1 MLTNNKKSTFIKSIA
16 MIMAVLMVLAVAL
29 TGCGNKAAEEAANK
43 ADQAQNTATEAKTIA
58 EKIAADLAAYLKIEE
73 AVKVAE
79 IEKMI
84 TDALGAHPTKDDL
97 LAYVKNEDMMTA
109 INDKIATVIT
119 ADQVAAQITKALE
132 DYATSAGMTEAINAA
147 KTELNGKIAEEV
159 AKVNKNNEVKALQ
172 DKATK
177 LESDLVAAKAA
188 LEKADKDN
196 KAALQ
201 AEVDAVDTAL
211 ANAKKAL
218 EDADKKL
225 TTDIAAIAADYLKAA
240 DKTALE
246 ALIAANTTKATALQA
261 QVDALSTKLDTEVTK
276 LATKAAVEAAVAE
289 LKAADAEMAADIA
302 QLQEIVYQILS
313 AILPQEEVET
323 LTGEEADFGELLKN
337 WDATTITAAISK
349 KWSLE
354 EWNTTTPKVIAAI
367 EDIQDLLE
375 KLYAQ
380 DENGKWIYA
389 YTEANKIAVDN
400 ALAPLNI
407 EIFLAGNEKAEYD
420 YVAKIMEYTFLRVA
434 NGDDLDALYA
444 AVDAANKVPTFADEM
459 DWLLNGTI
467 KEDGTRNEDGFV
479 HIGHT
484 HDFDPSD
491 KVEQLAQVVTI
502 ADIADYNAFTWA
514 FDVLVSKYLT
524 DDAFDTT
531 IYEDTYGK
539 QAIMYVWEH
548 PTTGKQI
555 VSANNK
561 TTGYATNDDGKKET
575 GTNGNEVVWKY
586 VGITILVDDE
596 AAVWKKVNQYGI
608 DILPSDIAEFKCDLI
623 MNMVFWNTLTEGS
636 LANNYGGEQIKIAKD
651 PKNYASVYAALTYQL
666 QNCVELIN
674 TAKATFKAFL
684 KDVVKADGVLA
695 DTTALNTMTT
705 ITRDQYLE
713 ALTIEMCTAIVGGK
727 EYDLY
732 LTGKVQADME
742 KAVNRNT
749 CEGAVSDTVKNAI
762 NANGTTDNDYQL
774 YLDMI
779 NKVAGKMFEIYQLY
793 AIDLLEIILNDYQS
807 VRVNVGLYTTLPQNG
822 VWEKDLGVKAEAVET
837 EGFLAAF
844 LNGAKFEGWSANP
857 TADAKNALT
866 VAAPTFDVLKNYYK
880 AGLNGVAGTAYI
892 ADPIVTIRNN
902 DQALLHLLNSAVIGV
917 RDSIEGATFEAN
929 GANANSYK
937 VFATLLTNAVANLE
951 EVYARFLFEDYKKIQ
966 INTIYNYAT
975 ERANLFSGEGDTA
988 LIAAMQDYLVGA
1000 KAGDN
1005 TLFPGCGLANG
1016 SLAADLKG
1024 AKYTVDP
1031 ETEIIEWVNE
1041 IDKLVPVAKA
1051 EVEKLIDA
1059 YELMLDEMAIKRN
1072 FLAYL
1077 ETATMSLQ
1085 EIYYNYRTIS
1095 GLRYALKIELSGAY
1109 NAAKAE
1115 IDMVKYQVESGKLKI
1130 GAYRDAYTKVLAIVF
1145 DKVEQKAH
1153 VDALLGAG
1161 YIEAQEKLVKSNE
1174 AHDYLTGANE
1184 LKKPAANNYLGSAV
1198 NGYTAEDG
1206 TKVKGFDEIANTDTK
1221 YSVTTGTGASA
1232 TTVIYKLYE

>member
-132 DYATSAGMTEAINAA
+132 GYATSAALGDA
-147 KTELNGKIAEEV
+147 KAELTKKIADEV
-159 AKVNKNNEVKALQ
+159 AKVNKNEAVAALQ
-172 DKATK
+172 TK
-177 LESDLVAAKAA
+177 VTALESDLAAAKKAYADADAAQKKDLEAKINTVQNNLNTAKAA
-188 LEKADKDN
+188 LEA
-196 KAALQ
+196 
-201 AEVDAVDTAL
+201 
-211 ANAKKAL
+211 
-218 EDADKKL
+218 ADKKL
-225 TTDIAAIAADYLKAA
+225 AADIAAIAKDYLKAA

-246 ALIAANTTKATALQA
+246 ALIAANTSSITTLQGKI
-261 QVDALSTKLDTEVTK
+261 DALSTKLDTETTK
-276 LATKAAVEAAVAE
+276 LATSAAVEAAVAE
-289 LKAADAEMAADIA
+289 LKAADAAMAADIK
-302 QLQEIVYQILS
+302 QLQEIVYQILN
-313 AILPQEEVET
+313 AFLPQEEVET

-354 EWNTTTPKVIAAI
+354 EWNTTTPKVIKAI

-380 DENGKWIYA
+380 DDNGKWIYA

-407 EIFLAGNEKAEYD
+407 EIFLEGNEKAEYD

-434 NGDDLDALYA
+434 NGDDLEALYA
-444 AVDAANKVPTFADEM
+444 AVEAANAVPTFADEM

-491 KVEQLAQVVTI
+491 KVVKNAQVVTI

-531 IYEDTYGK
+531 IYEDTYGA

-575 GTNGNEVVWKY
+575 GTNGNEVVWNY

-623 MNMVFWNTLTEGS
+623 MNMVFWNTLTEGT

-695 DTTALNTMTT
+695 DTTALNTMET

-713 ALTIEMCTAIVGGK
+713 ALTIEMCTAIVGGN

-732 LTGKVQADME
+732 LTGDVQADME

-749 CEGAVSDTVKNAI
+749 CEGAVSDIVKNAI

-807 VRVNVGLYTTLPQNG
+807 VRVNVGMYTTLPQNG
-822 VWEKDLGVKAEAVET
+822 VWEKDLGVKAEAVVT

-857 TADAKNALT
+857 TADDKNALT
-866 VAAPTFDVLKNYYK
+866 VSAPTFDVLKNYYK
-880 AGLNGVAGTAYI
+880 AGLNGAAGANYV

-917 RDSIEGATFEAN
+917 RDCIEGATFEEN
-929 GANANSYK
+929 GANKDSYK
-937 VFATLLTNAVANLE
+937 VFATLLTDAVANLE

-966 INTIYNYAT
+966 VNTIYNYAT

-1000 KAGDN
+1000 KEGDN
-1005 TLFPGCGLANG
+1005 TLFPNCGLANG
-1016 SLAADLKG
+1016 SLVADLKG
-1024 AKYTVDP
+1024 AQYTVDP
-1031 ETEIIEWVNE
+1031 ETDILEKYASK
-1041 IDKLVPVAKA
+1041 IDYLVPDAKA
-1051 EVEKLIDA
+1051 AVEKLIDG

-1109 NAAKAE
+1109 NAAKSE
-1115 IDMVKYQVESGKLKI
+1115 IDQYKYQVQSGKLKI
-1130 GAYRDAYTKVLAIVF
+1130 GDYRDAYTKVLSIVF

-1153 VDALLGAG
+1153 VDALLGDG
-1161 YIEAQEKLVKSNE
+1161 YIAAQEKLVKSNE
-1174 AHDYLTGANE
+1174 DHNYLIGANA
-1184 LKKPAANNYLGSAV
+1184 LKKPAAHNYLGSAV

-1221 YSVTTGTGASA
+1221 YTEKVGT
-1232 TTVIYKLYE
+1232 TTVTKKLYE